1 MTSLDIFANN
11 IIGNS
16 NSVKNFSGEN
26 ANRWLKVKSPSPDL
40 NAFSNFFIVKK
51 LSAIDSQ
58 SVSSAIDT
66 KTPNLIFDNNGSIQA
81 PINIQNPLSTKPI
94 SLVDSDTKQFS
105 NPDGDGYCASRDI
118 IFSSNLKWIL
128 YRDKKDANQMYI
140 LYNPMHRKNVQDYYN
155 SVSAKDPFG
164 DDGGFMRT
172 LIQKYRNTF
181 TITPLNTETKTK
193 AVFAEPTCDCYK
205 KHDCNNDY
213 AKFYINPDTSDK
225 LDWSCA
231 CGGAKSCSYAKDN
244 NPDSFLNQFQ
254 PNLIK
259 KFNCPS
265 QVSFCNMDFN
275 AAGNINAKDSN
286 IQQNCSVGQTTMNE
300 NQTEAPTQPPKTQ
313 SPTTQSPTTQA
324 PKTQSP
330 TTQAPTTQAPT
341 TQAPSKSN
349 FILSN
354 PLVLGGGI
362 GLLIIIAIISLFIY
376 KKK

>member
-1 MTSLDIFANN
+1 MTTLDVFANN

-16 NSVKNFSGEN
+16 NSVTKFSGEN
-26 ANRWLKVKSPSPDL
+26 ANRWIQIKAPAPSA
-40 NAFSNFFIVKK
+40 AFANFFIVKK

-58 SVSSAIDT
+58 SVSSTIDST
-66 KTPNLIFDNNGSIQA
+66 KPNLIFDNNGSIQA
-81 PINIQNPLSTKPI
+81 PTMVQNPLSTKPI
-94 SLVDSDTKQFS
+94 SLVEDDYKQFS
-105 NPDGDGYCASRDI
+105 NPNGDGYCVSRDI

-128 YRDKKDANQMYI
+128 YRDKKDTNQMYI

-155 SVSAKDPFG
+155 SVSVKDPFG

-181 TITPLNTETKTK
+181 TIIPLNTQTKTK
-193 AVFAEPTCDCYK
+193 AIFAEPTCDCYK

-231 CGGAKSCSYAKDN
+231 CGGAKSCSYVKDN

-259 KFNCPS
+259 NFKCPT

-300 NQTEAPTQPPKTQ
+300 NQTEAPTQPAPTTK
-313 SPTTQSPTTQA
+313 SPTTQPPSKSQT
-324 PKTQSP
+324 TQSP
-330 TTQAPTTQAPT
+330 NTQP
-341 TQAPSKSN
+341 PSKSQTTQLPKAQSA
-349 FILSN
+349 LS
-354 PLVLGGGI
+354 PLVIGGGI
-362 GLLIIIAIISLFIY
+362 SAFVIIISIIAFLIY
-376 KKK
+376 KKNK